1 MQLEHLTD
9 EEIQDYLD
17 GDLSGDMASLA
28 HEHLEVCPQCR
39 EALKQ
44 YQSMYVGL
52 EDDTGFELSK
62 GFARTVVRRLP
73 AQAEAKSYSRILNVL
88 LVVLGVA
95 VSLGVTLY
103 YIDLRPLGKTL
114 SNFLPGPELGA
125 GLLDLL
131 EGLLVGLNGNVEFL
145 AIALLIFFLVAG
157 LDRLVFQP
165 RYRRLRV

>member
-17 GDLSGDMASLA
+17 GNLSSETTLQVD
-28 HEHLEVCPQCR
+28 EHLQVCRRCR
-39 EALKQ
+39 ETLKH
-44 YQSMYVGL
+44 YQSLYVGL

-62 GFARTVVRRLP
+62 GFAKAVIRRLP
-73 AQAEAKSYSRILNVL
+73 AQEEAKSHAGVFNVL
-88 LVVLGVA
+88 LMVLGVA

-103 YIDLRPLGKTL
+103 LIDLKPLGKAL
-114 SNFLPGPELGA
+114 SDLLPGPELGT
-125 GLLDLL
+125 GLLDLA
-131 EGLLVGLNGNVEFL
+131 EGLLVELNGNVEFL

-165 RYRRLRV
+165 RYRRLRA

>member
-17 GDLSGDMASLA
+17 GNLSQETTLQVR
-28 HEHLEVCPQCR
+28 EHLQVCRRCR
-39 EALKQ
+39 ETLKH
-44 YQSMYVGL
+44 YESLYVGL

-62 GFARTVVRRLP
+62 GFAKAVIRRLP
-73 AQAEAKSYSRILNVL
+73 AQAEAKTHAGVLNVL
-88 LVVLGVA
+88 LMVLGVA
-95 VSLGVTLY
+95 VSLGMTLY
-103 YIDLRPLGKTL
+103 FIDLKPLAQAL
-114 SNFLPGPELGA
+114 SDLLPGPELGT
-125 GLLDLL
+125 GLLDLV

-165 RYRRLRV
+165 KYKRV